1 MRSDDEPMTWA
12 TTETSSLQFTAVVVV
27 VVVVLRHSLSLSWI
41 MVSVF
46 FLRPRG
52 FGGVGGREEGVTW
65 EGLETASNSCG
76 GKEGVGRGRGGLNG
90 FTGKSS
96 V

>member
-52 FGGVGGREEGVTW
+52 FGGVGGRE
-65 EGLETASNSCG
+65 G
-76 GKEGVGRGRGGLNG
+76 GGGHMG
-90 FTGKSS
+90 GIRDS
-96 V
+96 